1 MAQTDGN
8 WGGVLLA
15 ALLTGEAPTPAPGGG
30 WDAGDWLT
38 SWSPFPLAAVIT
50 IGVSVIL
57 YRRQRSDTTTAM
69 QRRDQL
75 EAHRT
80 LLAEI
85 QRVTD
90 VLGPFTYGVLTEGEI
105 DGLNL
110 NSLANTLYDAGND
123 ARFTDSDRQSLQIPI
138 SRIQMWVSDIET
150 STPPNVEDIEF
161 ALRHSDVTK
170 QAQELHRVIMKFV
183 RAAHYQRRKVG
194 NAESQLKAVHQLVER
209 RIATL
214 GG

>member
-8 WGGVLLA
+8 WGGGVLLA
-15 ALLTGEAPTPAPGGG
+15 ALIGEAPTPAPGGG
-30 WDAGDWLT
+30 WDAGDW
-38 SWSPFPLAAVIT
+38 SPLVVAVIA

-85 QRVTD
+85 QRATD
-90 VLGPFTYGVLTEGEI
+90 VLGPFTYGVLTKDEI
-105 DGLNL
+105 DDLNL
-110 NSLANTLYDAGND
+110 NSLANTLNDAGND
-123 ARFTDSDRQSLQIPI
+123 ARFTDSDRQSLQMPI
-138 SRIQMWVSDIET
+138 SHIEMLVSGIDTI
-150 STPPNVEDIEF
+150 SPPNVEDIEF
-161 ALRHSDVTK
+161 ALRRSDVAM
-170 QAQELHRVIMKFV
+170 QAQEMHRVAMKFV

-194 NAESQLKAVHQLVER
+194 NAESQLKAVRQLVER
-209 RIATL
+209 RITTL

>member
-38 SWSPFPLAAVIT
+38 SWSPLVAVIT

-110 NSLANTLYDAGND
+110 DSLANTLYDAGND

-138 SRIQMWVSDIET
+138 SRIQM
-150 STPPNVEDIEF
+150 
-161 ALRHSDVTK
+161 
-170 QAQELHRVIMKFV
+170 
-183 RAAHYQRRKVG
+183 
-194 NAESQLKAVHQLVER
+194 
-209 RIATL
+209 
-214 GG
+214 

>member
-1 MAQTDGN
+1 MS
-8 WGGVLLA
+8 V
-15 ALLTGEAPTPAPGGG
+15 APPGGG
-30 WDAGDWLT
+30 WDAGDW
-38 SWSPFPLAAVIT
+38 SPLVVAVIA

-85 QRVTD
+85 QRATD

-110 NSLANTLYDAGND
+110 NSLANTLNDAGND
-123 ARFTDSDRQSLQIPI
+123 ARLTDSDRQSLQIPI

-150 STPPNVEDIEF
+150 NTPPNVEDIEF